1 MVAET
6 ALTATLSCP
15 DSELTVMATISSQEA
30 PELSLTLEETSE
42 EVQEQ
47 CMAFDKCERCSG
59 HINEK
64 KNLKRKLNR
73 LVVKVKSLKMK
84 LREQE
89 VSKLRY

>member
-15 DSELTVMATISSQEA
+15 DSELMVMATISSQEA
-30 PELSLTLEETSE
+30 PELSLTLETRK